1 MSAPETLRDDLM
13 DTINGMGCLDGPPQ
27 AELRA
32 RFDAIIAAARAESD
46 ALRAALEEGRR
57 RVADLRDC
65 NKDDDCHVMAK
76 GAALVIEDIEYAL
89 APSPAEPAAPERCA
103 FVIESEDG
111 PYLCGATLTEGMH
124 EAGNPS
130 HHDFQP
136 AAPDP
141 AAPDRCAFQRDGL
154 EPCLLDRDNPRHTGC
169 AHNPPR
175 FLHGQQ
181 MACHDFRPA
190 APEREP

>member
-1 MSAPETLRDDLM
+1 MSAPETLRDALLARLVIHDP
-13 DTINGMGCLDGPPQ
+13 DECECLLPDDIDG
-27 AELRA
+27 
-32 RFDAIIAAARAESD
+32 IIYAARAESD
-46 ALRAALEEGRR
+46 ALRAALELLVDATGLLLSASETPLHDGWQMAPDWTAAHFACQ
-57 RVADLRDC
+57 VAR
-65 NKDDDCHVMAK
+65 A
-76 GAALVIEDIEYAL
+76 AL
-89 APSPAEPAAPERCA
+89 APSPAEPAAPGRCPECG
-103 FVIESEDG
+103 VTLSESHFMVTG
-111 PYLCGATLTEGMH
+111 HRP
-124 EAGNPS
+124 PRRS
-130 HHDFQP
+130 P